1 MSSDEQGG
9 TLWATPRPPSFE
21 AAPPPPAEPPSAP
34 AGLAP
39 DGAPPLMVWWSPFV
53 ALVAAYAAAL
63 VAFSIVAGVVGNSDS
78 PGVVIGATYAQD
90 ICLLAAAF
98 AFARM
103 GGSPGGPLALGWR
116 RVTIRDGLK
125 WAVVAFVA
133 FYVAT
138 AIYAAVFQVTQE
150 DDLASTLGA
159 KDNVASL
166 VAVAVLVCVA
176 APIVEETFFRGL
188 LFGAL
193 WRWRGWVFG
202 AVVSGIVFGLVH
214 SGGTSAIFLAPLAI
228 LGFLLALLYYKTG
241 SLLPGMGVHAFNNAL
256 ALGVTLHWEAW
267 QVLIAVVA
275 APVLVVAIASR
286 LSLPR
291 SVGVAA

>member
-9 TLWATPRPPSFE
+9 TLWATPRPPTFDAPPSPPAQPPSE
-21 AAPPPPAEPPSAP
+21 AAAP
-34 AGLAP
+34 AS
-39 DGAPPLMVWWSPFV
+39 DGAPPLRFWWSPFL
-53 ALVAAYAAAL
+53 ALLCAYGAAV
-63 VAFSIVAGVVGNSDS
+63 VAFAIIAAIVGRADS

-103 GGSPGGPLALGWR
+103 GGGPGGPLALGWR
-116 RVTIRDGLK
+116 RVAIGDALK
-125 WAVVAFVA
+125 WAVCIFVA

-138 AIYAAVFQVTQE
+138 AIYAKLLDVTKQ

-159 KDNVASL
+159 NDSVASL

-176 APIVEETFFRGL
+176 APIVEESFFRGL

-193 WRWRGWVFG
+193 WRWKGWVLG
-202 AVVSGIVFGLVH
+202 AVVSGLVFGLVH
-214 SGGTSAIFLAPLAI
+214 AGGTDAVFLGPLAI
-228 LGFLLALLYYKTG
+228 LGFLLAFLYYRTG

-256 ALGVTLHWEAW
+256 ALGVTLHWEPW
-267 QVLIAVVA
+267 QVLVAVIG
-275 APVLVVAIASR
+275 APVLVVALASR

-291 SVGVAA
+291 SVAVPA